1 MSIFTVLLP
10 DIGEGVVEG
19 EVIKWLKNVGDALA
33 QDEPV
38 VQIMT
43 DKATVELPAVKPGKL
58 AKQHI
63 AEGKIAEK
71 DKPLYDI
78 ELAAGVS
85 APQDSHGHKEAPKQ
99 EAQVSEKPQ
108 ATKATA
114 SAPVLSATGKALAT
128 PATRKLA
135 RDLGIDINQVPGT
148 GKGGRVTKE
157 DLEGFLS
164 GESDS
169 APVSSEA
176 RSGNLPAVTM
186 SKTPVFVY
194 EGDERIPLRG
204 LRKVIAERLVES
216 KTIVP
221 HFAYF
226 EEVDMTELK
235 KLRNELKPLAEEAGA
250 KLTYLP
256 FFMKALTLAIKK
268 FPIINSSIDLGT
280 NEIVVHKKIHIGMA
294 TATKDGLIVPVIRD
308 ADQKSLIQLANDSQ
322 GIAQKTRDG
331 KASSDELKGSTISI
345 TNIGSIGGLGATP
358 IINYPEA
365 CILGM
370 YKIQDRPVVRDG
382 QIVIRSM
389 MNISFCFDHRIVD
402 GANGAEFCNYFIGLL
417 NNPGRLI
424 LGS

>member
-1 MSIFTVLLP
+1 MNIFTVLLP

-19 EVIKWLKNVGDALA
+19 EVVKWLKQVGEPLK

-43 DKATVELPAVKPGKL
+43 DKATVELPAVKPGIL
-58 AKQHI
+58 AKQYI

-78 ELAAGVS
+78 ELAAGS
-85 APQDSHGHKEAPKQ
+85 QPAPAAAKTDLPK
-99 EAQVSEKPQ
+99 AS
-108 ATKATA
+108 TATA
-114 SAPVLSATGKALAT
+114 AAATTTPQPAPAVSSSVNSEKALAT

-135 RDLGIDINQVPGT
+135 RDLGIDINTIAGS
-148 GKGGRVTKE
+148 GKGGRVTRE
-157 DLEGFLS
+157 DLQKPQA
-164 GESDS
+164 S
-169 APVSSEA
+169 APA
-176 RSGNLPAVTM
+176 TANLGSVPPPVPM
-186 SKTPVFVY
+186 SKTPVFQY

-226 EEVDMTELK
+226 DEIDMTELMR
-235 KLRNELKPLAEEAGA
+235 LRSELKPLAEEAGV

-256 FFMKALTLAIKK
+256 FFMKALSVAIRK
-268 FPIINSSIDLGT
+268 FPAVNSSIDLST
-280 NEIVVHKKIHIGMA
+280 NEIVIHHKIHIGMA
-294 TATKDGLIVPVIRD
+294 TATKDGLIVPVLKD
-308 ADQKSLIQLANDSQ
+308 ADQKSILALAEQTQILAS
-322 GIAQKTRDG
+322 KTREG
-331 KASSDELKGSTISI
+331 KAQSDELKGSTISI

-358 IINYPEA
+358 IINYPEC

-370 YKIQDRPVVRDG
+370 YKLQDRAVVRDG
-382 QIVIRSM
+382 AIVIRPM

-402 GANGAEFCNYFIGLL
+402 GANAAEFVNYFISLL
-417 NNPGRLI
+417 TKPGRLI
-424 LGS
+424 LGVQA

>member
-1 MSIFTVLLP
+1 MSIYTVLLP

-19 EVIKWLKNVGDALA
+19 EVIKWLKNVGDTLA

-38 VQIMT
+38 VQVMT

-85 APQDSHGHKEAPKQ
+85 APQDSHGHKETPKQ
-99 EAQVSEKPQ
+99 ETKVSEKPE
-108 ATKATA
+108 AAKTTT

-135 RDLGIDINQVPGT
+135 RDMGININEVPGS

-157 DLEGFLS
+157 DLETFAG

-169 APVSSEA
+169 TPVISEA
-176 RSGNLPAVTM
+176 RSGNLPTVAM

-226 EEVDMTELK
+226 EEVDMTELMK
-235 KLRNELKPLAEEAGA
+235 MRGELKPLAEEAGV

-256 FFMKALTLAIKK
+256 FFMKALSMAIKK
-268 FPIINSSIDLGT
+268 FPVVNSSIDLAT
-280 NEIVVHKKIHIGMA
+280 NEVVIHKKIHIGMA

-308 ADQKSLIQLANDSQ
+308 ADQKSLVQLAADTQ
-322 GIAQKTRDG
+322 LIAQKTRDG

-370 YKIQDRPVVRDG
+370 YKMQERPVVRDG
-382 QIVIRSM
+382 QIVIRTM
-389 MNISFCFDHRIVD
+389 MNISFCFDHRIID
-402 GANGAEFCNYFIGLL
+402 GANGAEFCNYFISLL

-424 LGS
+424 LGA